1 MNKQEQIEKYLK
13 EPIKVGERV
22 YVRGLGSQNKQGFF
36 SSAEVLE
43 VNEDGSVLIKEH
55 NIPKTISP
63 EAYKK
68 LTHNIGANPF
78 PKEINDIRTINF
90 TLESVLFQL
99 NITGDKGN
107 PKYEEQG
114 IAIQDC
120 NFNPYVGDKQYYQRP
135 LVWTTEDKVNLIDS
149 IYQGID
155 CGKILIRKRS
165 WKELREQIK
174 KGDKELFWNDV
185 VDGKQRL
192 NAIKDFIENKFA
204 DSYGNYYKDL
214 SDNAQ
219 RRLTN
224 HQLFSYAELPENSSD
239 ESVKEQFLRLN
250 FCGVPQ
256 SKEHIEFVKS
266 IKLTN

>member
-13 EPIKVGERV
+13 EPVKAGERV
-22 YVRGLGSQNKQGFF
+22 WVRGLGSQNKQSFF
-36 SSAEVLE
+36 KTAEIIE
-43 VNEDGSVLIKEH
+43 VNEDGSVVIKEY
-55 NIPKTISP
+55 NTPTTVSP
-63 EAYKK
+63 EDYKK
-68 LTHNIGANPF
+68 VTYDIGANPF
-78 PKEINDIRTINF
+78 PKKINDIRTINF
-90 TLESVLFQL
+90 PLESVLFQL
-99 NITGDKGN
+99 NITGEKGN
-107 PKYEEQG
+107 ERYKEQG
-114 IAIQDC
+114 ILIQDC

-135 LVWTTEDKVNLIDS
+135 LVWTTGDKVNLIDS

-165 WKELREQIK
+165 WEELREQIK
-174 KGDKELFWNDV
+174 NGDKELFWNDV

-192 NAIKDFIENKFA
+192 NAIKDFMENKFA

-214 SDNAQ
+214 SENAQ
-219 RRLTN
+219 RSLTK

-266 IKLTN
+266 IRL